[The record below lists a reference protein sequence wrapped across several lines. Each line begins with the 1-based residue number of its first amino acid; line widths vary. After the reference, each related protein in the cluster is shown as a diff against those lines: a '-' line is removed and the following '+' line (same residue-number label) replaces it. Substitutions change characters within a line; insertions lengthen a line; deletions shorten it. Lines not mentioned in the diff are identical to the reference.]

1 MNLSELYEM
10 QKVLD
15 ARIIEEKGLQGQ
27 DLLPNTV
34 LRMG

>member
-1 MNLSELYEM
+1 MQIEKLYEM